1 MQSSVLLSE
10 TLADPVFGP
19 SDAAIHTPFN
29 KWSKTPEPVFIFYE
43 GVRAL
48 WLFLLLRFGVNY

>member
-10 TLADPVFGP
+10 TLADPIFGP

-43 GVRAL
+43 GVRVLGIHLCFDSGAIT
-48 WLFLLLRFGVNY
+48 